1 MKEFEQKEQK
11 VRAVKFD
18 GTNAV
23 QIASEFSGFVAS
35 PDGTL
40 RDRNGAMLTAGQW
53 VTEFSDGFSKI
64 MTDTLFERMFKE
76 VEPVKHSL
84 ADLPSI
90 ENIKIRRACW
100 SGGAYIYWHDVVFM
114 LHVEGDE
121 KDSLYNMS
129 IEDMQAEDWIIV

>member
-1 MKEFEQKEQK
+1 MKEFVQKEQTVK
-11 VRAVKFD
+11 AVKFD

-40 RDRNGAMLTAGQW
+40 RDKNGTMLTSGQW

-76 VEPVKHSL
+76 VEPVKYCLSE
-84 ADLPSI
+84 LPSL
-90 ENIKIRRACW
+90 ENVKIRRDYW
-100 SGGAYIYWHDVVFM
+100 DKTAYIYWHDVVFM
-114 LHVEGDE
+114 LHIEGDE

-129 IEDMQAEDWIIV
+129 IEDMQANDWIIV